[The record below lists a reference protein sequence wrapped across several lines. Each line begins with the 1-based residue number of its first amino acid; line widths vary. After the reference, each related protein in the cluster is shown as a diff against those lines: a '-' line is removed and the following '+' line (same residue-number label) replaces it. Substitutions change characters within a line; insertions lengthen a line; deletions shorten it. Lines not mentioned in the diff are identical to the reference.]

1 MGIPKRRLDG
11 HSHFVSD
18 VVISSDGRFCLSGSW
33 DGTLRLWDLASG
45 NTTRRFIGHTKDVLS
60 VAFSADNRQIVSAAR
75 DRTIKLWNTLG
86 ICKYTIQEQGHT
98 EWVSGVR
105 FSPLPQNPVTVSS
118 GWDKLVKVWNL
129 PNSKL
134 SLRSSNL
141 KLWDS
146 HLSASPSAGAQT
158 DRHFSPDTP
167 MDSSVSGHSLSAP
180 APSSK
185 LNQPFRH
192 VLTRLVGNTVNFI
205 DVY

>member
-1 MGIPKRRLDG
+1 MGMSFPWLSRLTTVR
-11 HSHFVSD
+11 SFPPPATEPSN
-18 VVISSDGRFCLSGSW
+18 C
-33 DGTLRLWDLASG
+33 GTLWEFANTPSKNRDTPNGSHASDSLPFLKIPLLFLLTDPSVLLAAVTDRPNFGTLDL
-45 NTTRRFIGHTKDVLS
+45 RRPNPFTPSTEVRRSMLS
-60 VAFSADNRQIVSAAR
+60 A
-75 DRTIKLWNTLG
+75 
-86 ICKYTIQEQGHT
+86 
-98 EWVSGVR
+98 
-105 FSPLPQNPVTVSS
+105 SPLTDTGSAPPLDQSS
-118 GWDKLVKVWNL
+118 KSGISNR
-129 PNSKL
+129 KL

-158 DRHFSPDTP
+158 DRHYSPDTP
-167 MDSSVSGHSLSAP
+167 MDSSVSGPSLSAP